1 MLSKAT
7 MVLTLRSTEGLK
19 GPHETSESQA
29 KTHIY
34 PLICSS
40 WGESEVFISF
50 PKGSMIPKKKR
61 ANTHLTI
68 TYQTGSFY
76 RAVSLCVIGGG
87 NSCSQTKQASPPE
100 GIYDWHDCRKSHT
113 G

>member
-7 MVLTLRSTEGLK
+7 MVLTLRSTEGLE

-50 PKGSMIPKKKR
+50 PKGSMIPKKKKGQI
-61 ANTHLTI
+61 LI
-68 TYQTGSFY
+68 
-76 RAVSLCVIGGG
+76 
-87 NSCSQTKQASPPE
+87 
-100 GIYDWHDCRKSHT
+100 
-113 G
+113 